1 MIFGKKSIQDILN
14 NKKSQTRRL
23 VKEGEIGPG
32 DFGNSVMILKNNIY
46 PGRIKWQVGKSYAV
60 CPGRGKKG
68 LLYCPKCYSISA
80 YSKEVWCAIK
90 KNHKEEIKMKP
101 LRVVIKS
108 IRKEMLLDISEVDAK
123 KEGYSHS
130 REFISAFA
138 NINLKEL
145 KKLGLKVLS
154 KEEALESGC
163 DPLRAAHAPIFDFE
177 KCNPFVWRIEFEVM
191 K

>member
-108 IRKEMLLDISEVDAK
+108 IRKEKLNEISLLDAH
-123 KEGYSHS
+123 KEGYKNTTYFIQ
-130 REFISAFA
+130 EF
-138 NINLKEL
+138 NLINKGWSYVESFR
-145 KKLGLKVLS
+145 KVM
-154 KEEALESGC
+154 KDEMW
-163 DPLRAAHAPIFDFE
+163 
-177 KCNPFVWRIEFEVM
+177 NPEIWVLEFEVL